1 MWSSVVFFLSSGSC
15 RYSNNHNRI
24 YFFPS
29 KLKVKEVSSF
39 HLFLQER
46 NPKMSRFILSIVWEN
61 LSTGKNHLKN
71 WCYPLLVNRSN
82 PCPTL
87 WYCQGTHL
95 AFALEVRTWSD
106 LEWRGT
112 KAFAVLPPAL
122 EVHIWLEWQQRR
134 AWQAERKDEINE
146 VTAFTVTTAATRGE
160 KNNQVLLIPRPLPS
174 SESCSKIPVQPPS
187 PDPVLRQHRRVTVRT
202 DRGKPSKPLHF
213 PAPWVRMSF
222 SSRTHLP
229 SPCMSEV
236 HSVRLSRNNC
246 MISVESL

>member
-87 WYCQGTHL
+87 WYCQGTHV

-134 AWQAERKDEINE
+134 AWQAERKKRWNKWSHCFYSNHSCHTRREKQSS
-146 VTAFTVTTAATRGE
+146 AANST
-160 KNNQVLLIPRPLPS
+160 
-174 SESCSKIPVQPPS
+174 PPS
-187 PDPVLRQHRRVTVRT
+187 FKWELLKNSSATPITWPSAKAAQEGHCKDRQR
-202 DRGKPSKPLHF
+202 
-213 PAPWVRMSF
+213 
-222 SSRTHLP
+222 
-229 SPCMSEV
+229 
-236 HSVRLSRNNC
+236 
-246 MISVESL
+246 

>member
-1 MWSSVVFFLSSGSC
+1 MTWNEGELKHLQCFLLHWRFTSGW
-15 RYSNNHNRI
+15 ND
-24 YFFPS
+24 
-29 KLKVKEVSSF
+29 
-39 HLFLQER
+39 
-46 NPKMSRFILSIVWEN
+46 SREEHDRQ
-61 LSTGKNHLKN
+61 K
-71 WCYPLLVNRSN
+71 
-82 PCPTL
+82 
-87 WYCQGTHL
+87 
-95 AFALEVRTWSD
+95 
-106 LEWRGT
+106 
-112 KAFAVLPPAL
+112 
-122 EVHIWLEWQQRR
+122 
-134 AWQAERKDEINE
+134 ERKDEINE

-160 KNNQVLLIPRPLPS
+160 KNNQVLLIPHLLPS
-174 SESCSKIPVQPPS
+174 SESCSIIPVQPPS